1 MKKDLDDF
9 NMLTTKQFEKI
20 EKLLMEDLRTELDLN
35 STYTCTE
42 IDHIVSYWGNEMVFL
57 KEDII
62 PFFDDEGEWDIQ
74 GIERMFNKH
83 SEPLG
88 DEFVSAKILCKDKN
102 SYITIED

>member
-1 MKKDLDDF
+1 M
-9 NMLTTKQFEKI
+9 TTKEVGKI
-20 EKLLMEDLRTELDLN
+20 EKLLVGGWITELDLN
-35 STYTCTE
+35 STYTCAE

-62 PFFDDEGEWDIQ
+62 PFYNDEGEWDIQ

-88 DEFVSAKILCKDKN
+88 DEFVSEKILCKDKN

>member
-1 MKKDLDDF
+1 
-9 NMLTTKQFEKI
+9 
-20 EKLLMEDLRTELDLN
+20 MEECE
-35 STYTCTE
+35 Y
-42 IDHIVSYWGNEMVFL
+42 IAQYWGEEML
-57 KEDII
+57 DIRDDTI
-62 PFFDDEGEWDIQ
+62 PFFDEEGEWDIQ